1 MYVQMYDENEQTTT
15 RFLGFVGNQRWDLAI
30 TTTAHFYGKSL
41 VVNIQ
46 NNRAG
51 IVGHDDLA
59 DDKLHL
65 LGMMFGLTDEEEIEE
80 LADILRSQL

>member
-1 MYVQMYDENEQTTT
+1 MYVQMYDEHEETST

-30 TTTAHFYGKSL
+30 TRTAHFYGKSL

-59 DDKLHL
+59 DDKIHL
-65 LGMMFGLTDEEEIEE
+65 LGITFGLTDEEEIEE
-80 LADILRSQL
+80 LADILRANL